1 MGSVQSLLFVLE
13 AVNGR
18 LLAEGN
24 EVGGSVRRKRKT
36 RVDESWLLKDLQNSA

>member
-18 LLAEGN
+18 LLGEGN
-24 EVGGSVRRKRKT
+24 EVGGSVRRKR